1 VGDLKRKAVW
11 RRLLVQLAAVSR
23 GKRSAKLF
31 EDKALVCSVL
41 GVFLDRAGL
50 VQVIP
55 VASTILTIESRFDMD
70 LALHVA

>member
-31 EDKALVCSVL
+31 EDKALACSVL